1 MPKKRVDQRSASYPR
16 RSPASKGRRLV
27 IVMGV
32 VTLAAGVVATFFIWP
47 SESGKTAKAH
57 ALAPES
63 ALPAA
68 VQRAPSKVQEAY
80 RFAIANRDTL
90 RYIPCFCGCGE
101 EGHASNADCYIKEV
115 KSDGSIVFDDMSL
128 G

>member
-1 MPKKRVDQRSASYPR
+1 MLKKRVDQRSASHPR
-16 RSPASKGRRLV
+16 RSLASRGRRLV
-27 IVMGV
+27 TVMGV
-32 VTLAAGVVATFFIWP
+32 VTLAAGVVAAFFIWP
-47 SESGKTAKAH
+47 SEPGKTAKAY

-90 RYIPCFCGCGE
+90 RSIPCFCGCGE
-101 EGHASNADCYIKEV
+101 EGHTSNADCYIKEV

>member
-1 MPKKRVDQRSASYPR
+1 MPKKRMDQRSASYPR
-16 RSPASKGRRLV
+16 RSPASKARRLV

-47 SESGKTAKAH
+47 SESGKTAKAY

-101 EGHASNADCYIKEV
+101 EGHTSNADCYIKEV